1 MNDSTKLTPQGS
13 DKSIGNIIAEAK
25 NLTPAQVDA
34 VVSHQKSTGQK
45 FGEAAVALGLAKNED
60 VIWALSQQ
68 FHYPYASDGALSVS
82 SELVA
87 ATSPFD
93 APAEF
98 FRDIRSQLITE
109 VFNGKEPRCALAV
122 CSADVGDGKTYFA
135 ANLAVAF
142 SQLGHRTLL
151 VDADMRKPRIQDV
164 FGVGTS
170 NNGLSSVLSGRAETN
185 VIRPIDAL
193 PSLYVLPVGVTP
205 PNPLELVQGIAF
217 DLLLNELVS
226 KFEYVIVDTPAATH
240 GADAKVIAAKCGASV
255 AICRQGITDAKAMR
269 SLITTLDKSCAK
281 FAGAIM
287 NAHSGRS

>member
-1 MNDSTKLTPQGS
+1 MNDNDKTSLQGS

-25 NLTPAQVDA
+25 NLTSAQVDA

-45 FGEAAVALGLAKNED
+45 FGEAAVSLGLAKNED

-68 FHYPYASDGALSVS
+68 FHYPYASEGTLAVS

-98 FRDIRSQLITE
+98 FRDIRSQLITD
-109 VFNGKEPRCALAV
+109 VFNGKEPRCALAI

-142 SQLGHRTLL
+142 SQLGRRTLL
-151 VDADMRKPRIQDV
+151 VDADMRKPRLHEV
-164 FGVGTS
+164 FGVNAST
-170 NNGLSSVLSGRAETN
+170 NGLSGVLSGRAETN

-193 PSLYVLPVGVTP
+193 PSLYVMPVGVTP

-226 KFEYVIVDTPAATH
+226 KFEFVIVDTPAAAH

-255 AICRQGITDAKAMR
+255 AICRQGVTDAKAMQT
-269 SLITTLDKSCAK
+269 LITSLDKSCAR

-287 NAHSGRS
+287 NAHTGRG